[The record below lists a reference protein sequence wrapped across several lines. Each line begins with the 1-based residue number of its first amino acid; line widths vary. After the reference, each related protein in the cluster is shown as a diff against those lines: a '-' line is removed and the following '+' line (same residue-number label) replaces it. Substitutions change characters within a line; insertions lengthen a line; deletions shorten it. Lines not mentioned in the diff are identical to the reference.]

1 MQKLIPV
8 EEAKALMNQAA
19 DWSVWGWLTEKR
31 RLRATA
37 DKAWEALD
45 EAEERV
51 RASWSDDL
59 RKAWQEL
66 KAEARLAT
74 NPKTKR
80 NYERAKEEA
89 KDVDL
94 QTKLAAKKL
103 QAAEEEAYALRM
115 QAEETFDEADRRMS
129 TRMACD
135 GARQA
140 IEAWEQREKY
150 IRKMETLGRKQGV
163 GL

>member
-1 MQKLIPV
+1 MNGMPHV
-8 EEAKALMNQAA
+8 AGSVAPSGAAAKAGCQALRSVHRGVGGRHDLGARDAVA
-19 DWSVWGWLTEKR
+19 DRQKSLD
-31 RLRATA
+31 
-37 DKAWEALD
+37 DK
-45 EAEERV
+45 
-51 RASWSDDL
+51 
-59 RKAWQEL
+59 
-66 KAEARLAT
+66 
-74 NPKTKR
+74 
-80 NYERAKEEA
+80 
-89 KDVDL
+89 